1 MLKRCV
7 RSTASIFPLNY
18 SPVDRNPGFTTGEQ
32 SGTFKRHSLITLVA
46 CNPHFDGSNPTFY
59 QLFYGWTESRF
70 TQKSL
75 IGWNLE
81 ISKNLFSPAINLCKK
96 SSDLQFS
103 TSKNLWTFKN
113 LEAPSFN
120 LQKNTSKRQ
129 LHLLPGHHPSIS
141 WNCHGHPS
149 RPSGTAGPAGPAG
162 ASRGGLEM
170 GSEGPGRPLG
180 APSMAEDSRFL
191 QKIHGFLMV
200 LISSGWWL
208 TNPTP
213 LKHMSSSDWI
223 IITIGENKKCSKPPT
238 SLKKPLKLM
247 KKSCV
252 SVWDGWISD
261 EFFGGKVVRRAIKVE
276 RCGFRSWNCGSAQ
289 VSWEYAPA
297 GVPNPNSKLYH
308 ISKPSMPVQF
318 ETTTEFDYFFW
329 KFPCLGC

>member
-1 MLKRCV
+1 
-7 RSTASIFPLNY
+7 
-18 SPVDRNPGFTTGEQ
+18 
-32 SGTFKRHSLITLVA
+32 
-46 CNPHFDGSNPTFY
+46 
-59 QLFYGWTESRF
+59 
-70 TQKSL
+70 
-75 IGWNLE
+75 
-81 ISKNLFSPAINLCKK
+81 
-96 SSDLQFS
+96 
-103 TSKNLWTFKN
+103 
-113 LEAPSFN
+113 
-120 LQKNTSKRQ
+120 
-129 LHLLPGHHPSIS
+129 
-141 WNCHGHPS
+141 
-149 RPSGTAGPAGPAG
+149 
-162 ASRGGLEM
+162 M

-276 RCGFRSWNCGSAQ
+276 RCGFRSWNFGFAQ
-289 VSWEYAPA
+289 VSWEYAQQGSPILIQSYIIH
-297 GVPNPNSKLYH
+297 PNQVCQSS
-308 ISKPSMPVQF
+308 SKPPRNPIIFSGNSHVWDPKLV
-318 ETTTEFDYFFW
+318 
-329 KFPCLGC
+329 